1 MISLIRDRNAKSQ
14 VTILKRKNH
23 SYRDGKY
30 LPCSHHRLGITEARI
45 SALVDSSVN
54 YPI

>member
-14 VTILKRKNH
+14 VTILKRKKR

-30 LPCSHHRLGITEARI
+30 LPCSHHRLEITEARI
-45 SALVDSSVN
+45 SELVDRLVN